1 MVGPAAQQQVRYFNA
16 LIRPT
21 LHYHMTQT
29 RRLPSIQANFF
40 LEFPGEWLP
49 SSKDAKQ
56 AIMLRSCP
64 YRGHQIFM
72 PDRARGKGAKQ
83 GSSCIKAHQRAGPF
97 GINAA

>member
-1 MVGPAAQQQVRYFNA
+1 
-16 LIRPT
+16 
-21 LHYHMTQT
+21 
-29 RRLPSIQANFF
+29 
-40 LEFPGEWLP
+40 
-49 SSKDAKQ
+49 
-56 AIMLRSCP
+56 MLRSCP